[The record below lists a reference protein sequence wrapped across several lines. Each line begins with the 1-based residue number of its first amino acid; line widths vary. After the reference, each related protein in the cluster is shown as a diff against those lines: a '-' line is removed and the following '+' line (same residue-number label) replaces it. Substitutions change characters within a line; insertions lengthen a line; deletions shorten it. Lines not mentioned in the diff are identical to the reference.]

1 LRYDGFWN
9 IRFTFKDVTTTK
21 SRGFPELIFVNAL
34 FYENLRSVAKYI
46 KNGMEM
52 GHKVI
57 IVHRLGMIYIE
68 SFSHI
73 SELFVKT
80 FAK

>member
-1 LRYDGFWN
+1 MHYFMN
-9 IRFTFKDVTTTK
+9 IDDLHSVT
-21 SRGFPELIFVNAL
+21 
-34 FYENLRSVAKYI
+34 KYI